1 MSDVSSPASPSPGH
15 AAAPRPVLSVFD
27 GVMIIV
33 GIIIGGGIFTFP
45 PLVAGMTGSVEWMF
59 GAWLFGATLALIGAL
74 CYAELATTFPNAGG
88 DYYFLTRAY
97 GKDLSFFFA
106 WARVLVITTGSIAL
120 LAFVFGDYMSRVFWL
135 GAQSSTIYAVLIV
148 VALTAVNI
156 AGLKESARTQNLL
169 SGLLVLG
176 MLMVVIAG
184 FVAPATGAAPAP
196 AASNAVPTLFGTAL
210 LFVLFT
216 FGGWNEAAYISA
228 EVRGGPR
235 SIVKVLLLAL
245 LLVTSIYV
253 LFVAALLVGLGFDGL
268 KSSQAVAADVA
279 RNAFGTFGEKTIG
292 AVVAL
297 AALTSI
303 NATMIVAARTNYSL
317 GNDWPVF
324 RFMSRWNSE
333 RDAPVAAYLVTGA
346 ISLTLVLLATV
357 NKSGVKFMVDFTA
370 PVFWFFFLL
379 TGIALF
385 VLRFRQPHVARPFK
399 VPAYPVLPMTFRRH
413 LRLPAVPQPP
423 LHPREPGGAG
433 RAVRD
438 GGRCRGL
445 DHRAVAPTL
454 TNARQSAHH
463 RRVARGRTRRPFR
476 PQWRRGSSCW
486 SQRHADHT
494 SEHRSPSRPHARC
507 ATHSG
512 VSLPWWP
519 RRPMSASSNCIDCCG
534 QRVAHWLSIRRRH
547 RGKEHRLRVA
557 SRQPRPRT
565 AGLLR
570 WPTCLRFNR
579 TRCVGS
585 SRRCARVPR
594 RPRRSIAGDA
604 VTRSGSRQRCRRN

>member
-1 MSDVSSPASPSPGH
+1 MSDTRNPGPASSGNVA
-15 AAAPRPVLSVFD
+15 AAAPKPVLSVFD

-33 GIIIGGGIFTFP
+33 GIIIGGGIFSFP

-120 LAFVFGDYMSRVFWL
+120 LAFVFGDYMSRVLSL
-135 GAQSSTIYAVLIV
+135 GERSSTIYALLIV

-176 MLMVVIAG
+176 MLMVVLAG
-184 FVAPATGAAPAP
+184 FSAPATGAAPAP
-196 AASNAVPTLFGTAL
+196 AASNAVPALFGTAL

-228 EVRGGPR
+228 EVKGGTR
-235 SIVKVLLLAL
+235 SIVKVLVIAL
-245 LLVTSIYV
+245 LVVTLIYV
-253 LFVAALLVGLGFDGL
+253 LFIAALLAGLGFEGL

-279 RNAFGTFGEKTIG
+279 RNAFGTFGEKAIG
-292 AVVAL
+292 AIVAL

-324 RFMSRWNSE
+324 RFMSGWNSE
-333 RDAPVAAYLVTGA
+333 RNAPVAAYLVTGV
-346 ISLTLVLLATV
+346 ISLALVLLATV

-385 VLRFRQPHVARPFK
+385 VLRFTQPHVARPFK
-399 VPAYPVLPMTFRRH
+399 VPAYPVLPMIFVGTCAFLLYRS
-413 LRLPAVPQPP
+413 LVYTL
-423 LHPREPGGAG
+423 EN
-433 RAVRD
+433 RAVQAALYVMAA
-438 GGRCRGL
+438 G
-445 DHRAVAPTL
+445 VVVWI
-454 TNARQSAHH
+454 
-463 RRVARGRTRRPFR
+463 VARLR
-476 PQWRRGSSCW
+476 
-486 SQRHADHT
+486 
-494 SEHRSPSRPHARC
+494 AR
-507 ATHSG
+507 
-512 VSLPWWP
+512 
-519 RRPMSASSNCIDCCG
+519 
-534 QRVAHWLSIRRRH
+534 
-547 RGKEHRLRVA
+547 
-557 SRQPRPRT
+557 
-565 AGLLR
+565 
-570 WPTCLRFNR
+570 
-579 TRCVGS
+579 
-585 SRRCARVPR
+585 
-594 RPRRSIAGDA
+594 
-604 VTRSGSRQRCRRN
+604 